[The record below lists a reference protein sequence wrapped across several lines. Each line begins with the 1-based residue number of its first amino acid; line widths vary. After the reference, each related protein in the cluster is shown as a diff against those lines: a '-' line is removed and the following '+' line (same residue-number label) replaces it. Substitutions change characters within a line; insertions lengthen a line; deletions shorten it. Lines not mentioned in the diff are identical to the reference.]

1 MTPLIRR
8 VRELYRLMSDHE
20 NNPGADYDAKV
31 KGFGLLFDELVV
43 DFLVQF
49 TEVFKMIRQM

>member
-1 MTPLIRR
+1 MIRR